1 MEVLLHDGH
10 EKGSPIMWP
19 MISTLRDVAR
29 TPCLPRHTWWNV
41 NIESQLI
48 KELLISLIIN

>member
-1 MEVLLHDGH
+1 MAVDFDL
-10 EKGSPIMWP
+10 KG
-19 MISTLRDVAR
+19 
-29 TPCLPRHTWWNV
+29 TPHGQLAFLDPLGWNV